1 MKVTK
6 VINNNFVCSCN
17 EKNKEIIVMGKG
29 IGFKAK
35 EGDEIDK
42 SKVEKVF
49 TMNGKSAIDKF
60 KRLIEELPIEH
71 FKVSNDIINYAK
83 RTLGKRL
90 NQNIYITLTDHISF
104 SVYRFKNGM
113 KFSNPLLW
121 EVKHFYNPEYIIG
134 EYAVNLIKEKLGVEM
149 GEDEAANIALHIVN
163 AEYNTEMNEALKI
176 TTLIGD
182 ILKIVTDTFDI
193 QLDEESLHYSRLIT
207 HLKFLSQR
215 IFMGEMLKDS
225 DDVFAEMIAT
235 KYPEE
240 FKCALKIRDY
250 IEEQYNQR
258 ISNEELVYLA
268 VHIRRVSTIEDEN

>member
-35 EGDEIDK
+35 EGDEIDA

-113 KFSNPLLW
+113 KFSKPLLW

-163 AEYNTEMNEALKI
+163 AEYNTEMNDALKI

-225 DDVFAEMIAT
+225 DDVFAEMIAM

-250 IEEQYNQR
+250 IEKQYNQR